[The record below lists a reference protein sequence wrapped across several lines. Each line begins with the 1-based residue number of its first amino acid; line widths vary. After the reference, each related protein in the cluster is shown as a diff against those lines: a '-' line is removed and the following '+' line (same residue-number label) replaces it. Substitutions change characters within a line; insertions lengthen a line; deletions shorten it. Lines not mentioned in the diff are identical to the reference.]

1 MNTAAMF
8 SNYLLKRFQILPLL
22 AIIITDMMVIKRI
35 TSNIVIPQWKFYL
48 SFVFI
53 IIYLFHN
60 RVADDKRDFDFDME
74 FYPDRDLQKGKISI
88 VFLERASFIMI
99 GIMTMIALSMG
110 KLSLLFFLPLLFY
123 TILAKKD
130 FLLPDHFKIK
140 NLFTYNLINMFQ
152 LLFLQIFIYV
162 SILDSLALDD
172 IVWTHILFVFILSIQ
187 VEITRKVKPDIS
199 PGNELYSDRLG
210 MGGAIMLWCFFGL
223 ASIII
228 SITICGLLG
237 IGLKHILFFEALIL
251 LACFFSGLLYLKNET
266 SVYENLFWLGL
277 LVTYIGQNMILT
289 YA

>member
-1 MNTAAMF
+1 
-8 SNYLLKRFQILPLL
+8 
-22 AIIITDMMVIKRI
+22 
-35 TSNIVIPQWKFYL
+35 
-48 SFVFI
+48 
-53 IIYLFHN
+53 
-60 RVADDKRDFDFDME
+60 
-74 FYPDRDLQKGKISI
+74 
-88 VFLERASFIMI
+88 MI
-99 GIMTMIALSMG
+99 GIMTLIALWMG
-110 KLSLLFFLPLLFY
+110 KLSLLFFVPLLFY
-123 TILAKKD
+123 TLLAKKD

-140 NLFTYNLINMFQ
+140 NLFTYNLINMVQ

-162 SILDSLALDD
+162 SILDSLVLDD
-172 IVWTHILFVFILSIQ
+172 IVWAHILFVFILSIQ
-187 VEITRKVKPDIS
+187 VEITSNVKPDIS

-210 MGGAIMLWCFFGL
+210 MGGAIMLWYFFGL